1 MNRYNRQIMV
11 PEFGANGQAKLEAAH
26 VLVIGAGGL
35 AAPVLMYLVGAGVG
49 KITLVDPD
57 IVELGNL
64 HRQPLF
70 VMSDIG
76 QAKVLAAKARL
87 ATLNPE
93 TTLLAINAALTP
105 NNVGDLIKGA
115 DIIVDAADS
124 FAVSYILS
132 DQCLKTQTPLIS
144 ASVLGQTGYV
154 GGFCGLNPSLRAVFP
169 ALPEN
174 DLSCVTAGVL
184 GPSVGVVGAMQA
196 QICIQVIIG
205 AKPSPMGRLTT
216 VDLVTYRFG
225 GFDFHGA
232 SEPTFYFPFIGKLDI
247 DESDLVIELRST
259 EEAANPVVPW
269 ALRGLPELEIDP
281 YNLHERRVVLCC
293 KSGLRAWRAANE
305 LQAQGL
311 KRLALLALDCA
322 Q

>member
-1 MNRYNRQIMV
+1 MTRYNRQIMV
-11 PEFGANGQAKLEAAH
+11 PEFGAHGQAKLKSAH
-26 VLVIGAGGL
+26 VLVVGTGGL

-87 ATLNPE
+87 AALNPD
-93 TTLLAINAALTP
+93 TTLCAINAALAP
-105 NNVGDLIKGA
+105 INAAHLVGSA
-115 DIIVDAADS
+115 DVVVDAADS

-132 DQCLKTQTPLIS
+132 DQCLKTKRPLIS

-154 GGFCGLNPSLRAVFP
+154 GGFCGQSPSLRAVFP

-174 DLSCVTAGVL
+174 DLSCATAGVL
-184 GPSVGVVGAMQA
+184 GPSVGVVGAIQA
-196 QICIQVIIG
+196 QICIQVLIG
-205 AKPSPMGRLTT
+205 AKPSPMGQMTT
-216 VDLVTYRFG
+216 IDLVRYRFG
-225 GFDFHGA
+225 GFDFHA
-232 SEPTFYFPFIGKLDI
+232 APEPTIHFPFIAKLDV
-247 DESDLVIELRST
+247 DENDLVVELRST
-259 EEAANPVVPW
+259 EEAMSPVVSWAVRGLSELEANPN
-269 ALRGLPELEIDP
+269 
-281 YNLHERRVVLCC
+281 NLHQRRVVLCC

-305 LQAQGL
+305 LQAQGF

-322 Q
+322 